1 MTELWLS
8 NLSCL
13 FMSAGLFVKTQTPL
27 HCHKIRARIQG
38 SAFLTSFQGDAA
50 VAQGLHFENQYDR
63 GRSPVLGNL
72 GGEGTEPGLQLSG
85 KGSCRR

>member
-13 FMSAGLFVKTQTPL
+13 FMSAGLVKTQIPL

-85 KGSCRR
+85 KGSCRP